1 MRHDHI
7 KVTTQEGRNNTTRNN
22 KKITKIKNFIVK
34 WVNMTIID
42 QSSFKKRRRKGND
55 SSNTCI
61 MTISRLSD
69 KGVLATPPGRVKDG
83 R

>member
-22 KKITKIKNFIVK
+22 KKMTKIKNFSVK

-42 QSSFKKRRRKGND
+42 QPSFKKREGKEMVAQIHA
-55 SSNTCI
+55 S
-61 MTISRLSD
+61 
-69 KGVLATPPGRVKDG
+69 
-83 R
+83 